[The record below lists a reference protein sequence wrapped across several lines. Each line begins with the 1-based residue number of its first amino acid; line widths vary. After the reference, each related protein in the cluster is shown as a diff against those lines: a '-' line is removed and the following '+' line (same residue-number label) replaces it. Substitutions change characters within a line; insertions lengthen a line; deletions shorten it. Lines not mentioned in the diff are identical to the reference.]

1 MRRLLP
7 RFTYANVVSTLCLFV
22 LLGGTAYATLSL
34 PKNSVGSKQLKLHA
48 VTSSKV
54 KPGSLSAADLSPGA
68 ISVLH
73 PVTSYSETESDAR
86 YLRGT
91 ITEVKSFKLGEGS
104 AEASSAQISCPK
116 GYQAIGGGVDVANY
130 RYDKVSASTPTFAGR
145 RPEEFIGQGE
155 HQEGPAD
162 GWFGAIT
169 VQGFR
174 ESSPFDFDEV
184 VVVCSPIG

>member
-1 MRRLLP
+1 MRQRLS
-7 RFTYANVVSTLCLFV
+7 YANVISTLCLFL

-34 PKNSVGSKQLKLHA
+34 PKNSVGPKQLKPHS
-48 VTSSKV
+48 VTSSKI
-54 KPGSLSAADLSPGA
+54 KPGSVSATDLSHEA
-68 ISVLH
+68 ISALL
-73 PVTSYSETESDAR
+73 PVTPYSKPESDAR

-104 AEASSAQISCPK
+104 GETSFAQVSCPK
-116 GYQAIGGGVDVANY
+116 GYEAIGGGVDVANY
-130 RYDKVSASTPTFAGR
+130 RYDKISVSTPTFGGR
-145 RPEEFIGQGE
+145 RPKEFIGVGE

-169 VQGFR
+169 VMGFR

-184 VVVCSPIG
+184 VVICSPIG